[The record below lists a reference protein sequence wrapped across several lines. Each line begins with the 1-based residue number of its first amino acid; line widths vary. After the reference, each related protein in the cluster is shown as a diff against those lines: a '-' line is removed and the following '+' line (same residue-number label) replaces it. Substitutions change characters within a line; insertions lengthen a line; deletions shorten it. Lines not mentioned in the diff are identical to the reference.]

1 MRNVCNAW
9 GYAYFNA
16 GAFAIAAGT
25 FQVFTHL
32 SLSILNKNHTHFAL
46 GQSTLTIRTMTSFA
60 INALI
65 VLSTI
70 HAQDFRD
77 EVGDKLMGRRTIP
90 IVWPEGSRIGILVML
105 TGWSIGLSWACG
117 LAFLFSVPFC
127 AWAVF
132 IGLRFFRKRTSEE
145 DQRSYRYYNV
155 GFFNIS
161 TAQSQLNTD
170 TTFLD
175 LACCCPSC
183 ACPNYCNRPVTLTS
197 PMSPTPTSGGS
208 DVDIFPLLHIT

>member
-1 MRNVCNAW
+1 MAAYSFGSYICCWRTSSTLDSPSVMFFPLCISRSTLAGHHPHFSIPRAQRVTPPLTLDHAQRLQRVGLRLLQCRCLCNSSW
-9 GYAYFNA
+9 YVLGL
-16 GAFAIAAGT
+16 
-25 FQVFTHL
+25 H
-32 SLSILNKNHTHFAL
+32 SLISRSYLIRTAPFAL
-46 GQSTLTIRTMTSFA
+46 GQSTLTIRNMISFA

-65 VLSTI
+65 ILSTI

-90 IVWPEGSRIGILVML
+90 IVWPEGSRIGILLML

-127 AWAVF
+127 AWAAF

-155 GFFNIS
+155 RFF
-161 TAQSQLNTD
+161 T
-170 TTFLD
+170 
-175 LACCCPSC
+175 
-183 ACPNYCNRPVTLTS
+183 
-197 PMSPTPTSGGS
+197 
-208 DVDIFPLLHIT
+208 

>member
-1 MRNVCNAW
+1 
-9 GYAYFNA
+9 
-16 GAFAIAAGT
+16 
-25 FQVFTHL
+25 
-32 SLSILNKNHTHFAL
+32 
-46 GQSTLTIRTMTSFA
+46 MTSFA

-90 IVWPEGSRIGILVML
+90 IVWPEGSRVGILVML

-197 PMSPTPTSGGS
+197 SPRSPTPTSGGN